1 MLTKSTTQPFD
12 FQMEEIYKTQ
22 VLEVTTARDEK
33 TQLAAD
39 QAVKI
44 QQLEQHLKE
53 AQQVTQE
60 KAQLETELQAQ
71 EVS

>member
-1 MLTKSTTQPFD
+1 
-12 FQMEEIYKTQ
+12 MEEIYKKQ
-22 VLEVTTARDEK
+22 VLEVTIARDEK